1 MSTPSATPRESQ
13 QARAD
18 PVLGTP
24 PAAPVQFVGHARTP
38 TVTDSLD
45 HMVNAAQN
53 VVGDQIGL
61 LKFEVTTTMT
71 ALMMALLRAAAMA
84 LLGTAMLLI
93 GWVIVLRAAL
103 QALEPR
109 IGGVGAVASL
119 VAVNVVL
126 GVGLLMAAARARG
139 EVRRG

>member
-1 MSTPSATPRESQ
+1 MSTPAATPRESQ

-71 ALMMALLRAAAMA
+71 ALLRAAAMA

-93 GWVIVLRAAL
+93 GWVIVLRAGL